1 MDALLNE
8 DPLLTAE
15 RALATQPALQDSA
28 PSMAAAPSDGPG
40 AALDIFFGDG
50 IAGALD
56 GLVPGRKTRK
66 SQPGPPWW
74 RRIGGRPA
82 PA

>member
-1 MDALLNE
+1 MEALLNE
-8 DPLLTAE
+8 DPLLSAE
-15 RALATQPALQDSA
+15 RALASQPALQDSA

-56 GLVPGRKTRK
+56 GLVPGRKPRK
-66 SQPGPPWW
+66 SQPAPPWW
-74 RRIGGRPA
+74 RRIGRRPA
-82 PA
+82 PS